1 MDKRKLIVI
10 GLLVV
15 LALVFFLNRQSAKT
29 AIQSSGDRPVNY
41 PTDQNADTSTAPR
54 NAGDAN
60 KVDAANSNSLAMPPE
75 SQPNSQQETQPNTQP
90 NAQPNAQLDSQH
102 ENHSVTHSETQSQ
115 PANPSAI
122 TKDSQPQKTKAPE
135 MFIPTKRAASN
146 GGSSNDAFSIPTK
159 GQQFKSNGPV
169 GSGAGVKI
177 RKSKDE
183 LENAKPKSYSG
194 NPEDLLLDGENK
206 LSQPKD
212 D

>member
-29 AIQSSGDRPVNY
+29 GLQSSGERPNNY
-41 PTDQNADTSTAPR
+41 SADQNSDPAS
-54 NAGDAN
+54 NAQE
-60 KVDAANSNSLAMPPE
+60 AAKSNSLAMPQDSYTDSPQAAQPDA
-75 SQPNSQQETQPNTQP
+75 QPNAGQETQPN
-90 NAQPNAQLDSQH
+90 SQH